1 MFSKLFGYYLLSKNI
16 ITAEQLNEV
25 LSNKNSARAKLGSLF
40 TDAGYMTEEQVEY
53 VHQEQKHFDKR
64 MGDIA
69 VFLGFLTST
78 QVREL
83 LEKQNNDDNI
93 LADVL
98 IDKGYITRPEYENL
112 LKAYRQEMGVEGEIN
127 EKNLARDIISIFSLE
142 ESPDKDIYA
151 DYISLFVRN
160 AIRFIGD
167 DFAFSCINTVEG
179 FMEGCCV
186 CQSVRGDNVSVETSI
201 CGEKAVLSA
210 FASRYSKKSDC
221 SYEDAGDF
229 LNLQNA
235 LYASNKFA
243 SDSSKYTLE
252 AQVFSETLKLKDDNE
267 QMVIIPLLFTFGNIY
282 VKISLSRTQQ

>member
-1 MFSKLFGYYLLSKNI
+1 MFSQLFGYYLLSKNI
-16 ITAEQLNEV
+16 ITAEQLNDV
-25 LSNKNSARAKLGSLF
+25 LTNKNSARAKLGSLF
-40 TDAGYMTEEQVEY
+40 TDAGYMTAEQVEY
-53 VHQEQKHFDKR
+53 IHQEQKHFDKR

-69 VFLGFLTST
+69 VFLGFLTED

-83 LEKQNNDDNI
+83 LEKQNNDDKI

-98 IDKGYITRPEYENL
+98 IDKGYITKPEYDNL
-112 LKAYRQEMGVEGEIN
+112 IKACRQEMGVEGEIN
-127 EKNLARDIISIFSLE
+127 EKNLARDIISIFNLDE
-142 ESPDKDIYA
+142 LPDKDIYA

-167 DFAFSCINTVEG
+167 DFAFSCINAPEN
-179 FMEGCCV
+179 FKEGCSVSQVVMGNKRCV
-186 CQSVRGDNVSVETSI
+186 QTSI
-201 CGEKAVLSA
+201 CGEKSVLSA
-210 FASRYSKKSDC
+210 FAARYSGKNDC

-252 AQVFSETLKLKDDNE
+252 AQIFAETLQLKDNDE
-267 QMVIIPLLFTFGNIY
+267 KSVVIPLLFTFGNIY
-282 VKISLSRTQQ
+282 VKINLSKSE